1 MIIILVGLKKYILL
15 RKQHREIRDD
25 FVKFQGNRRQNVE
38 AIARHDVRG
47 LAGKAHGKTPF
58 SWPWSSA
65 EQRGAIA
72 SELSPTTRTSCA
84 VIYRPYLR
92 PANCLFKHNKTAVP
106 PFNLRRAL
114 FRVRT
119 PFRFPLVPP
128 SALSFLLRTLLPST
142 FRLFSSPLYA
152 ICSILTGLCFFPV
165 IPFPAH
171 DRVAFDQSM
180 IPRYYIQLHVREI
193 LRKSTGC
200 ILHGV
205 IRSVVIQPRDSSL
218 GYRGVRSIAS
228 PHKVLQRAESKVV
241 KSFVKVVYNFY
252 KQEGL

>member
-1 MIIILVGLKKYILL
+1 M
-15 RKQHREIRDD
+15 
-25 FVKFQGNRRQNVE
+25 
-38 AIARHDVRG
+38 
-47 LAGKAHGKTPF
+47 
-58 SWPWSSA
+58 
-65 EQRGAIA
+65 
-72 SELSPTTRTSCA
+72 
-84 VIYRPYLR
+84 
-92 PANCLFKHNKTAVP
+92 P

-119 PFRFPLVPP
+119 PFRFPLVLPSSLLPP
-128 SALSFLLRTLLPST
+128 PRTSSINVSSFLFSALCDM
-142 FRLFSSPLYA
+142 LYPHH
-152 ICSILTGLCFFPV
+152 SLCFFPV
-165 IPFPAH
+165 IPFSAH
-171 DRVAFDQSM
+171 DRVAFDQSA

-228 PHKVLQRAESKVV
+228 PHKVLQRAESKLV